1 MRIHLLLNHTALI
14 EDDRKPTVTVS
25 PPYAGNLTV
34 EEIDYPIAPEGTPTP
49 RISGVIG
56 YVKAY
61 YTDSLGIRYP
71 VINPHIKNET
81 VCSMVDLSKGYYE
94 LVGYVDSI
102 ARENE
107 QIRQDLRETAALVMP
122 NSLGHLN
129 IGVGKETES

>member
-1 MRIHLLLNHTALI
+1 MIIRLLLNHTALI

-25 PPYAGNLTV
+25 PPYAGTLSV
-34 EEIDYPIAPEGTPTP
+34 EGNDYSIAPEGTPTP

-81 VCSMVDLSKGYYE
+81 VCSMVDFSRGYYE
-94 LVGYVDSI
+94 LVGYVDTL
-102 ARENE
+102 AREIE
-107 QIRQDLRETAALVMP
+107 RITQELLDLRAQIEPDA
-122 NSLGHLN
+122 LGHITN
-129 IGVGKETES
+129 GGKQNE

>member
-1 MRIHLLLNHTALI
+1 MKIHLLRNHTALI

-25 PPYAGNLTV
+25 PPYAGTLTV
-34 EEIDYPIAPEGTPTP
+34 EGTEYPITPEGTPTP

-61 YTDSLGIRYP
+61 YTDPLGIRYP

-81 VCSMVDLSKGYYE
+81 VCSMVDFSRGYYQ

-107 QIRQDLRETAALVMP
+107 QLRQDLRETAAMVKP

-129 IGVGKETES
+129 IG

>member
-1 MRIHLLLNHTALI
+1 MRICLLHNQTALI

-25 PPYAGNLTV
+25 PPYAGTMTV
-34 EEIDYPIAPEGTPTP
+34 EGIDYPISPEGTPTP

-81 VCSMVDLSKGYYE
+81 VCSMVDFSKGYFE
-94 LVGYVDSI
+94 LVGYVDTL
-102 ARENE
+102 AREIE
-107 QIRQDLRETAALVMP
+107 RITQELLDLRAQIEPDA
-122 NSLGHLN
+122 LGHITN
-129 IGVGKETES
+129 GGEQNE

>member
-1 MRIHLLLNHTALI
+1 MKIHLLLNHTALI

-25 PPYAGNLTV
+25 QTYAGTLTV
-34 EEIDYPIAPEGTPTP
+34 EGIDYPINPEDTPTP
-49 RISGVIG
+49 HIQGVIG

-81 VCSMVDLSKGYYE
+81 VCSMVDFSRGYYE
-94 LVGYVDSI
+94 LVGYVDTI

-107 QIRQDLRETAALVMP
+107 QLRQDLRETAALVKP

-129 IGVGKETES
+129 IG

>member
-1 MRIHLLLNHTALI
+1 MHVHLLHNHTALI

-25 PPYAGNLTV
+25 PPYAGTLTV
-34 EEIDYPIAPEGTPTP
+34 EGIDYPIAPEGTPTP

-81 VCSMVDLSKGYYE
+81 VCSMVDFSKGYYE
-94 LVGYVDSI
+94 LIGYVDTL
-102 ARENE
+102 AREIE
-107 QIRQDLRETAALVMP
+107 RLTQELLDLRAQIEPDA
-122 NSLGHLN
+122 LGHITN
-129 IGVGKETES
+129 GGKQNE

>member
-1 MRIHLLLNHTALI
+1 MKIILLLDHNALI
-14 EDDRKPTVTVS
+14 EDDRKPIVTVS
-25 PPYAGNLTV
+25 PPYAGTLTV
-34 EEIDYPIAPEGTPTP
+34 EGIDYPINPEDTPTP
-49 RISGVIG
+49 HIQGVIG

-81 VCSMVDLSKGYYE
+81 VCSMVDFSKGYFE
-94 LVGYVDSI
+94 LVGYVDTI

-107 QIRQDLRETAALVMP
+107 QLRQDLRETAALVQP

-129 IGVGKETES
+129 IGVRKDN

>member
-1 MRIHLLLNHTALI
+1 MKIYLLRNHTALI

-25 PPYAGNLTV
+25 PPYAGALTV
-34 EEIDYPIAPEGTPTP
+34 EGIDYPINPENTPTP
-49 RISGVIG
+49 RITGVIG

-71 VINPHIKNET
+71 VVKPHIKNET
-81 VCSMVDLSKGYYE
+81 VCSMVDFSKGYFE

-107 QIRQDLRETAALVMP
+107 KIRQDLRETAALVKP

-129 IGVGKETES
+129 IGVGKEN

>member
-1 MRIHLLLNHTALI
+1 MKIHLRLDHAALI

-25 PPYAGNLTV
+25 PPYAGTLMV
-34 EEIDYPIAPEGTPTP
+34 EGIDYPIAPEGTPTP
-49 RISGVIG
+49 RITGVIG

-81 VCSMVDLSKGYYE
+81 VCSMVDFSKGYYE
-94 LVGYVDSI
+94 LVGYVDTI

-107 QIRQDLRETAALVMP
+107 QLRQDIRETAALVKP

-129 IGVGKETES
+129 IGNGKETES

>member
-1 MRIHLLLNHTALI
+1 MHIHLLLNHTALI

-25 PPYAGNLTV
+25 PPYAGTLTV
-34 EEIDYPIAPEGTPTP
+34 EGIDYPINPEGTQTP

-81 VCSMVDLSKGYYE
+81 VCSMVDFSKGYFD

-102 ARENE
+102 ARETE
-107 QIRQDLRETAALVMP
+107 KIRQDLRETAAMVKP
-122 NSLGHLN
+122 NPLGHLN
-129 IGVGKETES
+129 IG